1 MTPQEKQEIQ
11 KTIDLINQTNLIES
25 ATTKKIVQLFVLLI
39 AQLSEW
45 NVEGNPLIVVE
56 IVNDELQMKELDPMQ
71 LTIFDITEM
80 RHGH

>member
-39 AQLSEW
+39 AQLS
-45 NVEGNPLIVVE
+45 
-56 IVNDELQMKELDPMQ
+56 
-71 LTIFDITEM
+71 
-80 RHGH
+80 